1 MEFSN
6 EQAFVDYLHDEI
18 QANRLIL
25 PSLPEVA
32 LKVRDAVEQEKINAV
47 KLAAMIAE
55 DAALAARLIQVANS
69 PLYRGRT
76 EITNLQMAIT
86 RMGYNTVRTLLMS
99 LAMQQIFQPT
109 SALLDRYFHAIWQT
123 SVNVAAISRAL
134 AAFYPHLNAEHA
146 LLAGLIHQIGKLPI
160 LTLAEQT
167 PGLANDQT
175 RLDHLLEAL
184 HPQIGGVI
192 LKNWN
197 FPQTLLEVV
206 TEYLQWQR
214 QPDGGLADYVDVVQV
229 AYLEHLTGSGEELP
243 VDPSQVSA
251 FARLGLAP
259 DIEIIEIEAVDATK
273 QLFA

>member
-6 EQAFVDYLHDEI
+6 EQEFLDYLLDEI
-18 QANRLIL
+18 KTNRVVL

-32 LKVRDAVEQEKINAV
+32 IKVRDAVDRSDLSAA
-47 KLAAMIAE
+47 KLAALIAE

-76 EITNLQMAIT
+76 AITSLQMAVT
-86 RMGYNTVRTLLMS
+86 RLGYNAVRTLLMS

-109 SALLDRYFHAIWQT
+109 SPLLDRYFHAIWQT
-123 SVNVAAISRAL
+123 SVEVAAISRAL
-134 AAFYPHLNAEHA
+134 AVLCPHLNVEHA

-167 PGLANDQT
+167 PILAHDQI

-184 HPQIGGVI
+184 HPQIGEVI
-192 LKNWN
+192 LRNWN
-197 FPQTLLEVV
+197 FPQTLIEVV

-214 QPDGGLADYVDVVQV
+214 QPNSELADYVDVVQV
-229 AYLEHLTGSGEELP
+229 AYLEHLVRSGQALP
-243 VDPSQVSA
+243 VDLSQVNA
-251 FARLGLAP
+251 FARLGLP
-259 DIEIIEIEAVDATK
+259 PNIEVVEFKDTDLTK